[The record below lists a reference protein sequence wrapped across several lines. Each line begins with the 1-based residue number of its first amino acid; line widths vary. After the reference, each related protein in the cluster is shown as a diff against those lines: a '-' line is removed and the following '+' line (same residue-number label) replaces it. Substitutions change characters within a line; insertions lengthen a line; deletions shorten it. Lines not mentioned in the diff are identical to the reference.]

1 MTEEDR
7 LRIEVSEKNKFITQL
22 MNELR
27 DSYNKYED
35 ILDQFKII
43 ERQFS
48 ILESVLSDKTGGQ

>member
-35 ILDQFKII
+35 VLDQFKVI